1 MDKIKSEII
10 EREEIVLNDQ
20 QNKMIVS
27 GWGKGVFDNTTVEK
41 IDYLSDGLKVHGYI
55 AYPNDQSKKYPCVL
69 WNRGGYENNGV
80 IDQFSAR
87 GMFGLMASWG
97 HVVFASQY
105 RGNAKS
111 EGKDEIGGSDVNDIL
126 NMMTLADE
134 FDFADNNKWG
144 IEGWSRGG
152 IMTYVTLLKNRNFRC
167 AVLVGA
173 ISDLK
178 NYVKTSDKRISI
190 YKNILGEK
198 DFEKKLEERTIM
210 NFWDKLPNIP
220 YLIVHGK
227 SDETVPVEQSIRIV
241 EKFKELKY
249 DYRLELFEGGDHY
262 LKKYRKEVDELRRK
276 WYDEFLRLRV

>member
-10 EREEIVLNDQ
+10 KREEIVLNDQ

-27 GWGKGVFDNTTVEK
+27 GWGKEVFDNTIVEK
-41 IDYLSDGLKVHGYI
+41 IDYLSDELKVHGYI
-55 AYPNDQSKKYPCVL
+55 AYPNDQSKKYPCVM

-87 GMFGLMASWG
+87 GMFGLIASWG
-97 HVVFASQY
+97 YVVFASQY
-105 RGNAKS
+105 RGNARS

-152 IMTYVTLLKNRNFRC
+152 MMTYLTLLKNPNFRC

-178 NYVKTSDKRISI
+178 NYIETSDKMISI
-190 YKNILGEK
+190 YKNIIGEK
-198 DFEKKLEERTIM
+198 DFEQKLEERTII
-210 NFWDKLPNIP
+210 NFVDKLPNIP

-227 SDETVPVEQSIRIV
+227 SDETVPVEQSIRIA

-249 DYRLELFEGGDHY
+249 NYRLELFEGGDHY
-262 LKKYRKEVDELRRK
+262 LKKYRKEVDSLRK
-276 WYDEFLRLRV
+276 DWFKKYLS

>member
-10 EREEIVLNDQ
+10 KREVIVLNDQ

-27 GWGKGVFDNTTVEK
+27 GWGKEVLENTVTEK
-41 IDYLSDGLKVHGYI
+41 ITYLSDGLKVYGYI
-55 AYPNDQSKKYPCVL
+55 AYPNDQSKKYPCVM

-87 GMFGLMASWG
+87 GMFGLIASWG
-97 HVVFASQY
+97 YVVFASQY
-105 RGNAKS
+105 RGNSRS
-111 EGKDEIGGSDVNDIL
+111 EGKDEIGGNDVNDIV

-134 FDFADNNKWG
+134 FEFADKSKWG

-152 IMTYVTLLKNRNFRC
+152 MMTYLTLLKNPNFRC

-178 NYVKTSDKRISI
+178 NYIETSDKRISI

-198 DFEKKLEERTIM
+198 DFEKKLDERTIL
-210 NFWDKLPNIP
+210 NSVDKVPHIP
-220 YLIVHGK
+220 YLIMHGK
-227 SDETVPVEQSIRIV
+227 SDETIPVEQSIRIA
-241 EKFKELKY
+241 EKFKKLKY
-249 DYRLELFEGGDHY
+249 NYRLELFEGGDHY
-262 LKKYRKEVDELRRK
+262 LKKHRKEVDSLRRDWFK
-276 WYDEFLRLRV
+276 KYLS

>member
-27 GWGKGVFDNTTVEK
+27 GWGKEVFDNTTVEK

-55 AYPNDQSKKYPCVL
+55 AYPNDQSKKYPCVM

-87 GMFGLMASWG
+87 GMFGLIASWG
-97 HVVFASQY
+97 YVVFASQY
-105 RGNAKS
+105 RGNARS
-111 EGKDEIGGSDVNDIL
+111 EGKDEIGGKDVNDIL

-152 IMTYVTLLKNRNFRC
+152 MMTYLTLLKNPNFRC

-178 NYVKTSDKRISI
+178 NYIETSDKMISI
-190 YKNILGEK
+190 YKNIIGEK
-198 DFEKKLEERTIM
+198 DFEQKLEERTII
-210 NFWDKLPNIP
+210 NFVDKLPNIP

-227 SDETVPVEQSIRIV
+227 SDETVPVEQSIRIA

-249 DYRLELFEGGDHY
+249 NYRLELFEGGDHY
-262 LKKYRKEVDELRRK
+262 LKKYRKEVDSLRK
-276 WYDEFLRLRV
+276 DWFKKYLS

>member
-27 GWGKGVFDNTTVEK
+27 GWGKEVFDNTTVEK

-55 AYPNDQSKKYPCVL
+55 AYPNDQSKKYPCII

-80 IDQFSAR
+80 IDQFTAR
-87 GMFGLMASWG
+87 GMFGQIASWG
-97 HVVFASQY
+97 YVVFASQY
-105 RGNAKS
+105 RGNSRS
-111 EGKDEIGGSDVNDIL
+111 EGKDEIGGNDVNDIV

-134 FDFADNNKWG
+134 FEFADKSKWG

-152 IMTYVTLLKNRNFRC
+152 MMTYLTLLKNPNFRC

-178 NYVKTSDKRISI
+178 NYIETSDKRISI

-198 DFEKKLEERTIM
+198 DFEKKLDERTIL
-210 NFWDKLPNIP
+210 NSVDKLPHIP
-220 YLIVHGK
+220 YLIMHGK
-227 SDETVPVEQSIRIV
+227 NDETIPVEQSIRIA
-241 EKFKELKY
+241 EKFKKLKY
-249 DYRLELFEGGDHY
+249 NYRLELFEGGDHY
-262 LKKYRKEVDELRRK
+262 LKKHRKEVDSLRRDWFK
-276 WYDEFLRLRV
+276 KYLS

>member
-27 GWGKGVFDNTTVEK
+27 GWGKEVFDKTTVEK

-55 AYPNDQSKKYPCVL
+55 AYPNDQSKKYPCIV

-87 GMFGLMASWG
+87 GMFGLIASWG
-97 HVVFASQY
+97 YVVFASQY
-105 RGNAKS
+105 RGNSRS
-111 EGKDEIGGSDVNDIL
+111 EGKDEVGGGDVNDIL
-126 NMMTLADE
+126 NIISLADE
-134 FDFADNNKWG
+134 FDFADQSKWG

-152 IMTYVTLLKNRNFRC
+152 MMTYLTLLKNQNFKC

-178 NYVKTSDKRISI
+178 NYIETSANRISI
-190 YKNILGEK
+190 YKTFIGEK
-198 DFEKKLEERTIM
+198 DFEKKLEERTII
-210 NFWDKLPNIP
+210 NFVEKLPNIP
-220 YLIVHGK
+220 YLILHGK
-227 SDETVPVEQSIRIV
+227 NDETVPVEQSIRIA
-241 EKFKELKY
+241 EKFKELNY
-249 DYRLELFEGGDHY
+249 HYRLELFEGGDHY
-262 LKKYRKEVDELRRK
+262 LKKYRKEVDALRK
-276 WYDEFLRLRV
+276 EWFNKYLK